1 MNSGY
6 YGDKQEGWRDGEQG
20 QAGDG
25 SWHFYEIGIEQH
37 KGITRLKMKLIKN

>member
-25 SWHFYEIGIEQH
+25 SCA
-37 KGITRLKMKLIKN
+37 LL